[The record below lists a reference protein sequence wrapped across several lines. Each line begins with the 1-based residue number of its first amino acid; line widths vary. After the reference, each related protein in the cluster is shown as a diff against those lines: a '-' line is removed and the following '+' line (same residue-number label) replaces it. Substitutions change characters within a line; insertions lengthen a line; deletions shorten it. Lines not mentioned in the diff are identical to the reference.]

1 MRLANWEERLGAVVA
16 AALGEGFVWGRHDCC
31 TFAADAVVA
40 CTGRDVMGELRG
52 TYGSV
57 LTAMRVLESEGGL
70 AAAVTARLGAP
81 IAPLTAQRGD
91 VVMHEVEGYPALG
104 VVTGTHAMA
113 PMARGV
119 QRIPARSWVNAW
131 RVD

>member
-1 MRLANWEERLGAVVA
+1 MRRVDWEERLSALVA
-16 AALGEGFVWGRHDCC
+16 AALGEGFVWGAHDCC

-57 LTAMRVLESEGGL
+57 RTAMRVLEAEGGL

-81 IAPLTAQRGD
+81 IAPLMAQRGD
-91 VVMHEVEGYPALG
+91 VVLHEVEGYPALA
-104 VVTGTHAMA
+104 VVMGTHALA
-113 PMARGV
+113 PMAKGV
-119 QRIPARSWVNAW
+119 QRIPTRGWLNAW